1 VSYKDVFLFFFGHFG
16 GGTEVLV
23 RKNGGT
29 WKGKRVLKGKRG
41 GDNLDFASKKYG

>member
-1 VSYKDVFLFFFGHFG
+1 
-16 GGTEVLV
+16 LV

-41 GDNLDFASKKYG
+41 GDNLDFASKKIWLNPTTA